1 MLKSLKMLTVKEIN
15 MKIHENDIASIEP
28 FGMMDGKQV
37 NLVRTKGGLNL
48 ATTSDKS
55 GQDTVLGAASHQAI
69 LSYTIEQRFPSFQ
82 PMIMKSEG
90 LKLNAESHSH
100 FLSDDLRKS
109 GHDIYSIQN
118 GNDIDFFIT
127 KQNIKV
133 ACANGS
139 IKDSYLQIKAS
150 TILKEYVNAISSAI
164 SEKALSSG
172 LKGVKVQ

>member
-1 MLKSLKMLTVKEIN
+1 
-15 MKIHENDIASIEP
+15 MKILENDIASVEP

-48 ATTSDKS
+48 ATMLDAK
-55 GQDTVLGAASHQAI
+55 GADTVLGAASHQAI
-69 LSYTIEQRFPSFQ
+69 LCYTIEQRFPSFQ

-109 GHDIYSIQN
+109 GHDIYSVQN
-118 GNDIDFFIT
+118 GNEIEFYVT
-127 KQNIKV
+127 KQNIRV
-133 ACANGS
+133 GMANAS
-139 IKDSYLQIKAS
+139 IEGDSLHVKALNNFPKDFVHSLSGA
-150 TILKEYVNAISSAI
+150 V

-172 LKGVKVQ
+172 LKGVKVK

>member
-1 MLKSLKMLTVKEIN
+1 
-15 MKIHENDIASIEP
+15 MKISDNDIASVEP
-28 FGMMDGKQV
+28 FGIIEGKPV
-37 NLVRTKGGLNL
+37 SLVKTKGGLNL
-48 ATTSDKS
+48 ATMEDSR

-69 LSYTIEQRFPSFQ
+69 LCYTIEQRFPKFQ

-90 LKLNAESHSH
+90 GIKFEAESHSH

-118 GNDIDFFIT
+118 GDDIQFYIT

-133 ACANGS
+133 ACVNS
-139 IKDSYLQIKAS
+139 SKKDNYLVVDS
-150 TILKEYVNAISSAI
+150 SNVLKEYVKAISSAV
-164 SEKALSSG
+164 SEKALSNG